1 MKNILKVSLGG
12 IATAWAVFTIIGVIM
27 DISNGGTLIEPA
39 YGYTKMA
46 IGAMIVGLGF
56 SIPSIIYDSE
66 RLSIVIKVIVHMSI
80 GCTIMLITAFAVG
93 WIPQGI
99 GIGTCLIIIASEIII
114 AFVIWLFYW
123 RYYKKLAKQMNEN
136 IAAKMKS

>member
-39 YGYTKMA
+39 YAYSKMA

-66 RLSIVIKVIVHMSI
+66 RLSMVIKVIVHMSI
-80 GCTIMLITAFAVG
+80 GCTIMLITAFVVG

-99 GIGTCLIIIASEIII
+99 GFGTCLIIIGSEIII

-123 RYYKKLAKQMNEN
+123 RYYKKLAKQMNEH
-136 IAAKMKS
+136 IAEKQKS